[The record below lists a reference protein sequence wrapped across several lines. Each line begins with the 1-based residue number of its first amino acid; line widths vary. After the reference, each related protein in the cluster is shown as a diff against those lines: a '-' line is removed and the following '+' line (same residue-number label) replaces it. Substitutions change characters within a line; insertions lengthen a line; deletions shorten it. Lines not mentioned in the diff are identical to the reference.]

1 MTTHHTRNEGLDS
14 DKQNGGNHSARV
26 MTGNSMATGPYNLHP
41 PAGASEEDVVEIGP
55 ADFQARAPP
64 YNLRSS
70 RRRSNVPGSA
80 SRPGAEQMNGFDY
93 GNQNPVLS
101 FTYPGPGPNT
111 FDHPLQQPFIPQ
123 QPQFPGPPFGQD
135 QFGSLNSAWDGF
147 FAMNPA
153 TNTLPFMPPPFFSPN
168 PVLQAPWGAFNGI
181 PPFLPYPNTAG
192 EFEGNIQNG
201 LQAPQSINRPRSKSP
216 GPPPTASEQYLT
228 QASLPPKQ
236 LPTPQPLLVIL
247 DLNGTLIYRKSRKFP
262 PSFTKRANLTP
273 FLDTL
278 LKKYKVMIWSSSQP
292 HTVKAV
298 CQQLFPPDKRRALVV
313 EWGRDMFGL
322 SRSQYEAKTQVY
334 KKLET
339 VWASEAVQA
348 SYPGKQDNSSNNNNN
363 NAEAKENPP
372 TKKKRRK
379 RKNKDK
385 KEQPQA
391 EAQAQ
396 VQPNQFPPGH
406 RWDQTNT
413 ILLDDSNLKALS
425 EPWNILEIPE
435 FTLPPTPGVDEAAIF
450 PDVLRRLAVLA
461 RHDDVSKVLRLA
473 GEDPGAFPWL
483 PGEENGDDENQNGA
497 GDENADEG
505 EDGDQGEAKRLKKKE
520 LLRLK
525 KARRHEREA
534 ALSRQKEEK
543 NHSEAAPKRKTGK
556 KKRAAKERAERE
568 AAAGGGATDT
578 ATGAGP
584 AAVDNTSQQQP
595 HASPEQQGKGEQEPS
610 TQPSSSPSS
619 ASSTSRSENFLLDR
633 LEESLGL

>member
-1 MTTHHTRNEGLDS
+1 MTTHHTKNEGLDS
-14 DKQNGGNHSARV
+14 DEHNGRNYSARV
-26 MTGNSMATGPYNLHP
+26 MTGNSMATGPYSSHP
-41 PAGASEEDVVEIGP
+41 PAGASEDVLEIGP

-70 RRRSNVPGSA
+70 RRRSNVPDSA

-93 GNQNPVLS
+93 GNQNPALS
-101 FTYPGPGPNT
+101 FTYPGPGP
-111 FDHPLQQPFIPQ
+111 HPLQQPFVPQ

-135 QFGSLNSAWDGF
+135 QFAPLNSAWDGF
-147 FAMNPA
+147 FTMNPA
-153 TNTLPFMPPPFFSPN
+153 TNTLPFMPPPFFFPN
-168 PVLQAPWGAFNGI
+168 PVVQAPWGAFNGI
-181 PPFLPYPNTAG
+181 PPSLPYPNAAG
-192 EFEGNIQNG
+192 EFERNIQNG

-236 LPTPQPLLVIL
+236 LSTPQPLLVIL

-313 EWGRDMFGL
+313 EWGRDMLGL

-348 SYPGKQDNSSNNNNN
+348 SYPGKQDNNSNNNNN

-385 KEQPQA
+385 KGEQSQA
-391 EAQAQ
+391 EAQ

-473 GEDPGAFPWL
+473 GENPGAFPWL
-483 PGEENGDDENQNGA
+483 PGDGDDENPNGA
-497 GDENADEG
+497 GDEIGDEG

-525 KARRHEREA
+525 KARRREREA
-534 ALSRQKEEK
+534 ALSRQKGEK
-543 NHSEAAPKRKTGK
+543 KHSEAAPKRKTGK
-556 KKRAAKERAERE
+556 KKRAARERTERE

-595 HASPEQQGKGEQEPS
+595 HASPEQRGKGEPEPS

-619 ASSTSRSENFLLDR
+619 PSSASRSENFLLDR

>member
-1 MTTHHTRNEGLDS
+1 MTTHHTRNESFDS

-26 MTGNSMATGPYNLHP
+26 MTGNSMATGPYNSHP

-55 ADFQARAPP
+55 ADFRARAPP

-70 RRRSNVPGSA
+70 RRRSNVRDSG
-80 SRPGAEQMNGFDY
+80 SRPGAEQMNGFHY
-93 GNQNPVLS
+93 GDQPAPS
-101 FTYPGPGPNT
+101 FNYPGPGPNT

-153 TNTLPFMPPPFFSPN
+153 TNTLPFMPPPFFFPN
-168 PVLQAPWGAFNGI
+168 PVLQAPWGTFNGI

-201 LQAPQSINRPRSKSP
+201 LQAPQSVNRPRSKSP
-216 GPPPTASEQYLT
+216 GPPPTASEQYVT

-292 HTVKAV
+292 HTVKAI

-313 EWGRDMFGL
+313 EWGRDMLGL

-348 SYPGKQDNSSNNNNN
+348 SYPGKQDNNSNNNN
-363 NAEAKENPP
+363 NAEAKENQP

-385 KEQPQA
+385 KGEQPQT
-391 EAQAQ
+391 EAQ
-396 VQPNQFPPGH
+396 VQPSQLQPGH

-450 PDVLRRLAVLA
+450 PDVLRRLAALA

-473 GEDPGAFPWL
+473 GENPGAFPWL
-483 PGEENGDDENQNGA
+483 PGEGNGDDENQNGA
-497 GDENADEG
+497 GDENGDEG
-505 EDGDQGEAKRLKKKE
+505 EDGGDQGEAKRLKKKE

-525 KARRHEREA
+525 KARRREREA

-543 NHSEAAPKRKTGK
+543 KHSEAAPKRKTGK
-556 KKRAAKERAERE
+556 KRAARERAERE

-578 ATGAGP
+578 ATGAGV
-584 AAVDNTSQQQP
+584 ADTSQQQP
-595 HASPEQQGKGEQEPS
+595 HASPDQQGKGEPEPS
-610 TQPSSSPSS
+610 TQSSSLSSPSS
-619 ASSTSRSENFLLDR
+619 ASRSENFLLDR